1 MAGGDKTRARRW
13 PSPPTDTDM
22 DSQQPPSPVQPTGY
36 PSDDDERGLARSGSL
51 MDMSSA
57 TRREVLD
64 SLRWRLEAE
73 KSVKIGEELQFLVLE
88 QQHEIAD
95 LRAQIHNLQTKDGP
109 SHAAVDVHQTE
120 DERSVE
126 SVQLRKDLRQ
136 ARRDNEALG
145 RRAVAEEERAEKL
158 EVDLQAAEQ
167 EKHVAEQVVPAIVHH
182 VTCIMGRKRAGIHR
196 LTCLLWQERRA
207 LSSKVDDL
215 LRQIAKLK
223 HEREHAANQLQDSEC
238 AAKELEVGFFSAAQ

>member
-1 MAGGDKTRARRW
+1 
-13 PSPPTDTDM
+13 
-22 DSQQPPSPVQPTGY
+22 
-36 PSDDDERGLARSGSL
+36 

-73 KSVKIGEELQFLVLE
+73 KSVQIGEELQFLVLE

-95 LRAQIHNLQTKDGP
+95 LRAQIHDLQTKDGP
-109 SHAAVDVHQTE
+109 RHAAVDVHQTE

-136 ARRDNEALG
+136 ARRDNEVLG

-158 EVDLQAAEQ
+158 EGDLQTAEQ
-167 EKHVAEQVVPAIVHH
+167 EKYVVEQVVPAIVHD
-182 VTCIMGRKRAGIHR
+182 VTCIIGQNRACIHR
-196 LTCLLWQERRA
+196 LTCLL
-207 LSSKVDDL
+207 
-215 LRQIAKLK
+215 
-223 HEREHAANQLQDSEC
+223 
-238 AAKELEVGFFSAAQ
+238 